1 MEEDQSLLT
10 GPIYLAGACGGLLN
24 AAAMAVAIDVD
35 SLYQASLTI
44 VELVCRLTE
53 FLIDRS
59 REVEDVNDSWGWSVV
74 GVKCAVLCCHGIY
87 ADMLQVLEFQRDL
100 ESLAPRRSRRNKS

>member
-10 GPIYLAGACGGLLN
+10 RPIYLAGACGGLLN
-24 AAAMAVAIDVD
+24 AAAMAEAIEVD

-44 VELVCRLTE
+44 VELACRLTE

-59 REVEDVNDSWGWSVV
+59 REVEDVKDSWSWSVV
-74 GVKCAVLCCHGIY
+74 RVKCAVLCCHGIY
-87 ADMLQVLEFQRDL
+87 ADMLQVTESQRDIE
-100 ESLAPRRSRRNKS
+100 ESLAYITKVSEE